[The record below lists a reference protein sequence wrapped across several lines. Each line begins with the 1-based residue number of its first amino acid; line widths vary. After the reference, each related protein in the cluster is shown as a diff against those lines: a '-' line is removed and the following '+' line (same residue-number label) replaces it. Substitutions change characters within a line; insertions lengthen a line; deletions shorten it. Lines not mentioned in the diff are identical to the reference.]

1 MAEKLQYVINEQG
14 EQVAVL
20 LELAEYQRLTGQV
33 TNDPELLV
41 GLSEAELQ
49 ALADSKL
56 APATKTHLDE
66 LMARHQTGQLPV
78 EEIAELDQLLTQ
90 IDQLNIL
97 KTRASYTLSQLQVIS
112 SVRNRPGSL

>member
-1 MAEKLQYVINEQG
+1 MAEKQYVINERG

-20 LELAEYQRLTGQV
+20 LELAEYQRLTGQT
-33 TNDPELLV
+33 TNDPELLI

-56 APATKTHLDE
+56 APAAKSHLDE
-66 LMARHQTGQLPV
+66 LMARHQAGQLLV
-78 EEIAELDQLLTQ
+78 EEIAELDQLLIQ

-97 KTRASYTLSQLQVIS
+97 KTRARYTLSQVKVAS
-112 SVRNRPGSL
+112 STP